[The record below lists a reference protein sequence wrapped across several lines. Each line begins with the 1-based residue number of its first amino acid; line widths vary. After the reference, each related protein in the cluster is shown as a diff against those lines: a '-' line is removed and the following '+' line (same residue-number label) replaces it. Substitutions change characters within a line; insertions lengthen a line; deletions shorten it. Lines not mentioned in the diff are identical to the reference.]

1 MKRAAHC
8 ENGISAGMEGSQLQ
22 CVFIGLGAGA
32 AEKELMRRI
41 PAGRTEPVGIFFLQ
55 RIEKGVRAPAI
66 IVVYF
71 PAALLILKWSQFKE
85 TWSELGTAVLIGFA
99 VFLTWWIPIGRNLP
113 PPKGSQI
120 IVITDDD
127 DEE

>member
-1 MKRAAHC
+1 VDWLTITILAVI
-8 ENGISAGMEGSQLQ
+8 IS
-22 CVFIGLGAGA
+22 GLTI
-32 AEKELMRRI
+32 LW
-41 PAGRTEPVGIFFLQ
+41 L

-127 DEE
+127 EEE